1 MITLDEAYRQN
12 PNIGRDKLSR
22 LTGISERK
30 CRTWLDRKRK
40 EEAGIIAGTDELEEE
55 SVRLAKSKQKLT
67 DSNRVVRKILRE
79 NYRVVNTLEELTEK
93 FITLLK
99 EKSFTNVTIQ
109 HNETKDNQVTA
120 VVQLSDL
127 HFNELIDLSNN
138 KYDFSI
144 ASIRLKLFATRIKQY
159 LKPIGVTHL
168 LLACS
173 SDFLNSDRR
182 LDEIQSQSTNRTQA
196 TFLAV
201 DILQQFIRDLNEE
214 FNVTIMHV
222 VGNESRVRDELTW
235 SKSAVSDSYDTTIF
249 EMLRYLF
256 IKSNGIT
263 FLHGDPLEC
272 VVKVGCLNFLI
283 MHGHGSIKHGA
294 IERSVAQIKGRYA
307 SNGTIIDMIIF
318 GHMHSAH
325 IGDLFARSSSLCG
338 ANAYSEKS
346 LNLSSRA
353 SQNIYIVYSNGLRD
367 AVKIDLQVIEG
378 EGYPFDIT
386 LASYNPKSESKTV
399 EHKTTFRIV
408 I

>member
-1 MITLDEAYRQN
+1 MNDLEAVYQKN
-12 PNIGRDKLSR
+12 PMIGRREMSR
-22 LTGISERK
+22 ITGVSERK
-30 CRTWLDRKRK
+30 CRRFLDRKRK
-40 EEAGIIAGTDELEEE
+40 EEKDIIAGTDELELETINL
-55 SVRLAKSKQKLT
+55 SKAKQKLT
-67 DSNRVVRKILRE
+67 DSNRVIRKKLRE
-79 NYRVVNTLEELTEK
+79 NYRIVNTLEEFTEK
-93 FITLLK
+93 FITLME

-109 HNETKDNQVTA
+109 HNETKDNQITA

-127 HFNELIDLSNN
+127 HFNELIDLAHN

-168 LLACS
+168 LLALS
-173 SDFLNSDRR
+173 GDTLNSDRR
-182 LDEIQSQSTNRTQA
+182 LDELQNQSTNRTQA

-201 DILQQFIRDLNEE
+201 DILQQFVRDLNEE

-222 VGNESRVRDELTW
+222 IGNESRVKDELTW

-249 EMLRYLF
+249 EMLRYLLM
-256 IKSNGIT
+256 KSNGIT
-263 FLHGDPLEC
+263 FIQGDSVEC

-283 MHGHGSIKHGA
+283 MHGHGAIKHGA
-294 IERSVAQIKGRYA
+294 MERSVAQIKGRYA
-307 SNGTIIDMIIF
+307 SNGVIIDMIIF

-346 LNLSSRA
+346 LNLSGRA

-386 LASYNPKSESKTV
+386 LASYNPKSESKTE